1 MILAGSACFLSS
13 YESAEDGMNQS
24 RIGFFKRGDGY
35 FIIRRKLITEGII
48 AQDAILSNISLL
60 KFVSDYG
67 MCV

>member
-1 MILAGSACFLSS
+1 
-13 YESAEDGMNQS
+13 MNQS

-35 FIIRRKLITEGII
+35 FIIRRELITEGII